1 MRQQTLQYIQTA
13 LQNFNGFFHSEEE
26 IQLFLADCLRSAR
39 FYDNVFVEYYVSK
52 QLIPNYHW
60 QNDKKVSI
68 DIVLQKQNSY
78 LPLEIKYK
86 TAFQLFPHFVFG
98 SNHNVQ
104 LHDQKAQ
111 NEGCYS
117 FWKDVRRIELFHST
131 FPNVGRGIVLFV
143 TNDISYKRQ
152 ARANCGY
159 EPFSIHEG
167 RQVAANTFLT
177 WNGNIP
183 EKRVEKFPGFP
194 IDNTYSITWT
204 PMNVPRH
211 YYILT

>member
-1 MRQQTLQYIQTA
+1 MRQQTSQYIRTA

-26 IQLFLADCLRSAR
+26 IQLYLADYLRR
-39 FYDNVFVEYYVSK
+39 TNFYDNVFVEYYVSK

-60 QNDKKVSI
+60 QNDKKIAV
-68 DIVLQKQNSY
+68 DIVLQKDNVY

-86 TAFQLFPHFVFG
+86 TAFQVFPHFVFG
-98 SNHNVQ
+98 TNHNVQ
-104 LHDQKAQ
+104 LNDQKAQ

-131 FPNVGRGIVLFV
+131 FQTVEKGLVLFI
-143 TNDISYKRQ
+143 TNDSSYRRQ

-159 EPFSIHEG
+159 EPFSIHQG
-167 RQVAANTFLT
+167 RQVASNTFLT

-183 EKRVEKFPGFP
+183 EKRVEKFPGFSV
-194 IDNTYSITWT
+194 DSAYSINWT
-204 PMNVPRH
+204 TLNIPQH